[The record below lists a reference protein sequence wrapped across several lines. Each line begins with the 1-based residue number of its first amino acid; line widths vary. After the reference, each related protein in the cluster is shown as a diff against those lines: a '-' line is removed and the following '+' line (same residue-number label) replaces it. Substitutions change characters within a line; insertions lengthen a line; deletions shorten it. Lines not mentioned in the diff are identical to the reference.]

1 MLCCSLY
8 LLLGDVEGQIEESVG
23 VAPFVIV
30 PGDELNEVGVKG
42 DTGLSI
48 EDGGSGITNEI
59 LGDDFFI
66 SVSEDTLQFTFGGFL
81 DDLADF
87 FIRGTLFQL
96 NSQIDDGDIQSGNS
110 ERHTGQFTFKVG
122 DNLSDGL
129 GSTSAG
135 GNDVSTSGSTG
146 SPVLTTLG
154 GTINDELGGGGSMDG
169 GHETFSD
176 LELVVEDL
184 SEGSE
189 TVGGAGS
196 IGDDVLFT
204 LVFVVVDTDDVHG
217 GIILGGS
224 RHDDLLG
231 TRGKM
236 GLGLFLGEVNTG
248 TFENDIRVRL
258 SPLDGLNILFSEDS
272 DLLAIDDDVI
282 TVVSDIALE
291 SAVDGVVLELVDQVI
306 QAHEGI
312 VDSGD
317 FDLGVLEGSSEG
329 ESSDSTETVDTEF
342 NRHER

>member
-1 MLCCSLY
+1 M
-8 LLLGDVEGQIEESVG
+8 EGQIEESVG

-42 DTGLSI
+42 DTGLGI
-48 EDGGSGITNEI
+48 EDGGSGITNKV

-87 FIRGTLFQL
+87 FVSGTLFQL
-96 NSQIDDGDIQSGNS
+96 DSQIDDGDVQSGDS
-110 ERHTGQFTFKVG
+110 ERHTGQFALKFG

-146 SPVLTTLG
+146 SPIFTTLG

-176 LELVVEDL
+176 LEVLMEDL
-184 SEGSE
+184 GEGSK

-196 IGDDVLFT
+196 VGDDVLFL

-224 RHDDLLG
+224 GQDDLLG

-236 GLGLFLGEVNTG
+236 GLSLFLGEVNTG
-248 TFENDIRVRL
+248 AFEDDIGVGL
-258 SPLDGLNILFSEDS
+258 SPLDGLNILFGEDS
-272 DLLAIDDDVI
+272 DLLAVDDDVVA
-282 TVVSDIALE
+282 VVSDIALE
-291 SAVDGVVLELVDQVI
+291 SAVDGVVLELVDQVV

-317 FDLGVLEGSSEG
+317 FNLGVLEGSSEG

-342 NRHER
+342 NRHEMRL